1 MTFFKSRSISTTSGD
16 PFLDSVVSIQSDDY
30 GKGYTS
36 TAAIRNSDVFTAV
49 SIIASDIASSPIQS
63 IKSSVPQA
71 IDDIARLINDKPN
84 SIMDGWHFKYALAIN
99 MLLNGNSFAEII
111 RKGDKVTELHLLPNS
126 SVTVKQSDSGAL
138 AYTVGDK
145 KRKLSPENIL
155 HFKYFTQD
163 GLTGLSPLY
172 ALRDEM
178 KIQNAGNKTWYNFFS
193 KGVNGSGVLKVHK
206 SDLDGKAKAAIREKF
221 EEANGSG
228 NGDNALRT
236 IILDETMDYQTL
248 EINTDVLKLVNSSDW
263 TSKQI
268 AKVFGVPVERLS
280 VENEHSS
287 SVQSNLMYFQSTLI
301 HYFNVFTSEIN
312 NKLKDDPKEEYRFN
326 ADRLLETD
334 PNTKVQNILKQVSG
348 SLLTI
353 NEGRSKLGLPPQDG
367 GDRLIASLNYT
378 YLDTLEKYQQTQE
391 EGTSVGK

>member
-1 MTFFKSRSISTTSGD
+1 MAFFKSKEIKATTGD

-30 GKGYTS
+30 GNTYSSVG
-36 TAAIRNSDVFTAV
+36 AIRNSDVFTAI

-63 IKSSVPQA
+63 IKDSMPQL
-71 IDDIARLINDKPN
+71 DDEIAHLMNDSPN
-84 SIMDGWHFKYALAIN
+84 PIMDGWHFKYALAVN

-111 RKGDKVTELHLLPNS
+111 RKGDKVEELHLLPNS
-126 SVTVKQSDSGAL
+126 SVTVTQDDTGAL
-138 AYTVGDK
+138 KYNIGKRTVK
-145 KRKLSPENIL
+145 PSNIL

-172 ALRDEM
+172 ALRDEL
-178 KIQNAGNKTWYNFFS
+178 KIQKAGNKTWFNFFS

-206 SDLDGKAKAAIREKF
+206 SDLDGKAKQAIREKF
-221 EEANGSG
+221 EEANGSSDG
-228 NGDNALRT
+228 VNALRT

-268 AKVFGVPVERLS
+268 AKCFGVPVERLS
-280 VENEHSS
+280 VENAHSS

-301 HYFNVFTSEIN
+301 HYFNVFSSEIN
-312 NKLKDDPKEEYRFN
+312 KKLKDDSNETYRFN
-326 ADRLLETD
+326 ADRLLEAD
-334 PNTKVQNILKQVSG
+334 PDTKVQNILSQVSG
-348 SLLTI
+348 ALLTI

-378 YLDTLEKYQQTQE
+378 YLDTLEKYQQT
-391 EGTSVGK
+391 EGAKASE

>member
-1 MTFFKSRSISTTSGD
+1 MVFFKSKGVQATTGD

-30 GKGYTS
+30 GNTYSSVG
-36 TAAIRNSDVFTAV
+36 AIRNSDVFTAI

-63 IKSSVPQA
+63 IKSNTPQLNDELA
-71 IDDIARLINDKPN
+71 QLINDSPN
-84 SIMDGWHFKYALAIN
+84 PIMDGWHFKYALAVN
-99 MLLNGNSFAEII
+99 MLLNGNSFAEIV
-111 RKGDKVTELHLLPNS
+111 RENDKVTELHLLLNS
-126 SVTVKQSDSGAL
+126 SVTVTQSDTGTLS
-138 AYTVGDK
+138 YNVGE
-145 KRKLSPENIL
+145 RKIKPSDIL

-172 ALRDEM
+172 ALRDEL
-178 KIQNAGNKTWYNFFS
+178 KIQKAGNKTWFNFFS

-206 SDLDGKAKAAIREKF
+206 SDLDGKAKQAIREKF
-221 EEANGSG
+221 EEANGSSDG
-228 NGDNALRT
+228 VNALRT

-268 AKVFGVPVERLS
+268 AKCFGVPVERLS
-280 VENEHSS
+280 VENAHSS

-312 NKLKDDPKEEYRFN
+312 KKLKDDPKEVYRFN
-326 ADRLLETD
+326 ADRLLEAD
-334 PNTKVQNILKQVSG
+334 PETKVQNILSQVSG

-378 YLDTLEKYQQTQE
+378 YLDTLEKYQQT
-391 EGTSVGK
+391 EGAQASE

>member
-1 MTFFKSRSISTTSGD
+1 MAFFKSKGVQVTTGD

-30 GKGYTS
+30 GNTYSSVG
-36 TAAIRNSDVFTAV
+36 AIRNSDVFTAI

-63 IKSSVPQA
+63 IKDSMPQV
-71 IDDIARLINDKPN
+71 DDVLVQLINDQPN
-84 SIMDGWHFKYALAIN
+84 SIMDGWHFKYALAVN

-111 RKGDKVTELHLLPNS
+111 RKGDKVEELHLLPNS
-126 SVTVKQSDSGAL
+126 SVTVTQDDTGAL
-138 AYTVGDK
+138 KYTIGSK
-145 KRKLSPENIL
+145 KRTVKPSDIL

-172 ALRDEM
+172 ALRDEL
-178 KIQNAGNKTWYNFFS
+178 KIQKAGNKTWFNFFS

-206 SDLDGKAKAAIREKF
+206 SDLDGKAKQAIREKF
-221 EEANGSG
+221 EEANGSSDG
-228 NGDNALRT
+228 VNALRT

-268 AKVFGVPVERLS
+268 AKCFGVPVERLS
-280 VENEHSS
+280 VENAHSS

-301 HYFNVFTSEIN
+301 HYFNVFTSELN
-312 NKLKDDPKEEYRFN
+312 SKLKDDPKEVYRFN
-326 ADRLLETD
+326 ADRLLEAD
-334 PNTKVQNILKQVSG
+334 PDTKVQNILSQVSG

-353 NEGRSKLGLPPQDG
+353 NEGRSKLGLPPKDG

-378 YLDTLEKYQQTQE
+378 YLDTLEKYQQT
-391 EGTSVGK
+391 EGATASE

>member
-1 MTFFKSRSISTTSGD
+1 MAFFKSKGVQATTGD

-30 GKGYTS
+30 GNTYSSVG
-36 TAAIRNSDVFTAV
+36 AIRNSDVFTAI

-63 IKSSVPQA
+63 IKSSTPQLNDELA
-71 IDDIARLINDKPN
+71 QLINDSPN
-84 SIMDGWHFKYALAIN
+84 PIMDGWHFKYALAVN
-99 MLLNGNSFAEII
+99 MLLNGNSFAEIV
-111 RKGDKVTELHLLPNS
+111 RENDKVTELHLLLNS
-126 SVTVKQSDSGAL
+126 SVTVTQSDTGTLS
-138 AYTVGDK
+138 YNVG
-145 KRKLSPENIL
+145 KRKIKPSDIL

-172 ALRDEM
+172 ALRDEL
-178 KIQNAGNKTWYNFFS
+178 KIQKAGNKTWFNFFS

-206 SDLDGKAKAAIREKF
+206 SDLDGKAKQAIREKF
-221 EEANGSG
+221 EEANGSSDG
-228 NGDNALRT
+228 VNALRT

-268 AKVFGVPVERLS
+268 AKCFGVPVERLS
-280 VENEHSS
+280 VENAHSS

-312 NKLKDDPKEEYRFN
+312 KKLKDDPKEVYRFN
-326 ADRLLETD
+326 ADRLLEAD
-334 PNTKVQNILKQVSG
+334 PETKVQNILSQVSG
-348 SLLTI
+348 ALLTI

-378 YLDTLEKYQQTQE
+378 YLDTLEKYQQT
-391 EGTSVGK
+391 EGAKASE

>member
-1 MTFFKSRSISTTSGD
+1 MAFFKSKEVQATTGD

-30 GKGYTS
+30 GNTYSSVG
-36 TAAIRNSDVFTAV
+36 AIRNSDVFTAI

-63 IKSSVPQA
+63 IKDSMPQL
-71 IDDIARLINDKPN
+71 DDEIAHLMNDSPN
-84 SIMDGWHFKYALAIN
+84 PIMDGWHFKYALAVN

-111 RKGDKVTELHLLPNS
+111 RKGDKVKELHLLLNS
-126 SVTVKQSDSGAL
+126 SVTVTQSDTGTLS
-138 AYTVGDK
+138 YNVG
-145 KRKLSPENIL
+145 KRKIKPSDIL

-172 ALRDEM
+172 ALRDEL
-178 KIQNAGNKTWYNFFS
+178 KIQKAGNKTWFNFFS

-206 SDLDGKAKAAIREKF
+206 SDLDGKAKQAIREKF
-221 EEANGSG
+221 EEANGSSDG
-228 NGDNALRT
+228 VNALRT

-268 AKVFGVPVERLS
+268 AKCFGVPVERLS
-280 VENEHSS
+280 VENAHSS

-301 HYFNVFTSEIN
+301 HYFNVFSSEIN
-312 NKLKDDPKEEYRFN
+312 KKLKDDFSETYRFN
-326 ADRLLETD
+326 ADRLLEAD
-334 PNTKVQNILKQVSG
+334 PDTKVQNILSQVSG

-378 YLDTLEKYQQTQE
+378 YLDTLEKYQQT
-391 EGTSVGK
+391 EGATTSE

>member
-1 MTFFKSRSISTTSGD
+1 MAFFKSKGVQATTGD

-30 GKGYTS
+30 GNTYSSVG
-36 TAAIRNSDVFTAV
+36 AIRNSDVFTAI

-63 IKSSVPQA
+63 IKSNTPQLNDELA
-71 IDDIARLINDKPN
+71 QLINDSPN
-84 SIMDGWHFKYALAIN
+84 PIMDGWHFKYALAVN
-99 MLLNGNSFAEII
+99 MLLNGNSFAEIV
-111 RKGDKVTELHLLPNS
+111 RENDKVTELHLLLNS
-126 SVTVKQSDSGAL
+126 SVTVTQSDTGAL
-138 AYTVGDK
+138 SYNVG
-145 KRKLSPENIL
+145 KRKIKPSNIL

-163 GLTGLSPLY
+163 GLTGISPLY
-172 ALRDEM
+172 ALRDEL
-178 KIQNAGNKTWYNFFS
+178 KIQKAGNKTWFNFFS

-206 SDLDGKAKAAIREKF
+206 SDLDGKAKQAIREKF
-221 EEANGSG
+221 EEANGSSDG
-228 NGDNALRT
+228 VNALRT
-236 IILDETMDYQTL
+236 IILDETMDYKTL

-268 AKVFGVPVERLS
+268 AKCFGVPVERLS
-280 VENEHSS
+280 VENAHSS

-312 NKLKDDPKEEYRFN
+312 KKLKDDPKEVYRFN
-326 ADRLLETD
+326 VDRLLEAD
-334 PNTKVQNILKQVSG
+334 PETKVQNILSQVSG

-378 YLDTLEKYQQTQE
+378 YLDTLEKYQQT
-391 EGTSVGK
+391 EGAKASE

>member
-1 MTFFKSRSISTTSGD
+1 MAFFKSKGVQATTGD

-30 GKGYTS
+30 GNTYSSVG
-36 TAAIRNSDVFTAV
+36 AIRNSDVFTAI

-63 IKSSVPQA
+63 IKSSTPQLNDELA
-71 IDDIARLINDKPN
+71 QLINDSPN
-84 SIMDGWHFKYALAIN
+84 PIMDGWHFKYALAVN
-99 MLLNGNSFAEII
+99 MLLNGNSFAEIV
-111 RKGDKVTELHLLPNS
+111 RENDKVTELHLLLNS
-126 SVTVKQSDSGAL
+126 SVTVTQSDTGVLS
-138 AYTVGDK
+138 YNVG
-145 KRKLSPENIL
+145 KRKIKPSDIL

-172 ALRDEM
+172 ALRDEL
-178 KIQNAGNKTWYNFFS
+178 KIQKAGNKTWFNFFS

-206 SDLDGKAKAAIREKF
+206 SDLDGKAKQAIREKF
-221 EEANGSG
+221 EEANGSSDG
-228 NGDNALRT
+228 VNALRT
-236 IILDETMDYQTL
+236 IILDETMDYKTL

-268 AKVFGVPVERLS
+268 AKCFGVPVERLS
-280 VENEHSS
+280 VENAHSS

-312 NKLKDDPKEEYRFN
+312 KKLKDDPKEVYRFN
-326 ADRLLETD
+326 VDRLLEAD
-334 PNTKVQNILKQVSG
+334 PETKVQNILSQVSG

-378 YLDTLEKYQQTQE
+378 YLDTLEKYQQT
-391 EGTSVGK
+391 EGAQASE